1 MSLRRLIPMLA
12 AVAACIASV
21 HPAPI
26 PPLSTLHSIH
36 ILSNDEAS
44 RGLPV
49 AFEATVTY
57 FRGSERMLFVQDGD
71 LAIYVS
77 ANTNAKLIPGD
88 RVLVVGKTHADFGPD
103 VMSDRVTLL
112 RHGDLPKPVPA
123 TFDDL
128 IRIQR
133 DCMLVTVQGVVHTVD
148 LDPRA
153 DTRDARLPM
162 HTIARVQL
170 LMEGGYIEAFIDSD
184 DANAV
189 SGLLDAEV
197 EITGTAGSSF
207 NGKMEPTGAQL
218 YVSTL
223 ANVKILKRAEASPWS
238 RAVTPMNRVVTGYH
252 VSDLTQRIRIHG
264 TITYY
269 QSGSAIVLQSGPTS
283 MWIATQTRMPMQVGD
298 VADAIG
304 FPDVH
309 NGVLALAHAEIQD
322 THVQAPIQPLPV
334 TWKQLTASGNL
345 FDLVSI
351 EGQVVR
357 TIREASQD
365 EYVLA
370 SNGQLFTAIY
380 RHQPGYSVLPPMK
393 QIALGSRVRV
403 GGICIL
409 EDSNPFNGEVP
420 FDILLRNFDDIAVLS
435 RPSLLNIRNLMLL
448 VGLLLAVVIAVGA
461 RAWYI
466 ERRVRRQ
473 TAALGSIELRR
484 SRILE
489 AINGSRPLA
498 EILEEITELV
508 SFKLRGA
515 PCWCQ
520 IADGAQLGNCPPKLT
535 GLRIVHS
542 EIPSHSGSALGT
554 ISAAFDRRAKPSAN
568 ELEAL
573 SMAVALIAL
582 AVETRRLYT
591 DLLHRSEFDLLTD
604 IHNRFSLDRYMD
616 RQIGEARQNAGL
628 FGLIYIDLDK
638 FKQVNDVYGHPAG
651 DIYLQ
656 EAAVRM
662 KRQLRP
668 GDMLARLGGDEF
680 AVLVPG
686 VRNRAVVED
695 IALRLRFCFDD
706 PFALEGKLI
715 EGSASIGVALYPEDA
730 TTKDGLLN
738 AADSAMYASKQSR
751 SRNRAT
757 ASQR

>member
-1 MSLRRLIPMLA
+1 MSLRRLIPILA
-12 AVAACIASV
+12 AIAACSASV
-21 HPAPI
+21 HPAPT
-26 PPLSTLHSIH
+26 PPLSTLRAIH
-36 ILSNDEAS
+36 ILSNEEAS

-71 LAIYVS
+71 QAIYVF
-77 ANTNAKLIPGD
+77 ADTNAKLIPGD

-103 VMSDRVTLL
+103 VMSERVTLL
-112 RHGDLPKPVPA
+112 RHGDLPNPIPA

-128 IRIQR
+128 VRIQR
-133 DCMLVTVQGVVHTVD
+133 DCMLVTVRGVVHTVD
-148 LDPRA
+148 RDPRA
-153 DTRDARLPM
+153 DTRDASQPM
-162 HTIARVQL
+162 HTVARVQL
-170 LMEGGYIEAFIDSD
+170 LMDGGYIEAFIDSD

-189 SGLLDAEV
+189 SELLDAEV
-197 EITGTAGSSF
+197 EVTGTAGSSF

-223 ANVKILKRAEASPWS
+223 SNVKILKRAETSPWS
-238 RAVTPMNRVVTGYH
+238 RPVTPMNRVVTGYH
-252 VSDLTQRIRIHG
+252 VTDLTQRIRVHG

-269 QSGSAIVLQSGPTS
+269 QPGSAIVLQSGAMS
-283 MWIATQTRMPMQVGD
+283 MWIATQTRMPIRVGD

-304 FPDVH
+304 FPDLH
-309 NGVLALAHAEIQD
+309 NGELALAHAEIQD
-322 THVQAPIQPLPV
+322 TQVYAPISPIPV
-334 TWKQLTASGNL
+334 TWKQLTASRSL

-351 EGQVVR
+351 DGQVVR

-365 EYVLA
+365 EYVLV

-380 RHQPGYSVLPPMK
+380 RHQPGYSVLLPMK
-393 QIALGSRVRV
+393 QIAPGSRIRV
-403 GGICIL
+403 TGICIL

-420 FDILLRNFDDIAVLS
+420 FDILLRTFDDISVIAS
-435 RPSLLNIRNLMLL
+435 PSLLNVRNLLLL
-448 VGLLLAVVIAVGA
+448 VGLLLAVVIAGGA
-461 RAWYI
+461 RGWAI
-466 ERRVRRQ
+466 EHRVRRQ

-489 AINGSRPLA
+489 AINGPRPLA

-520 IADGAQLGNCPPKLT
+520 TAEGAQLGNCPPKLT
-535 GLRIVHS
+535 GLRVVHT

-554 ISAAFDRRAKPSAN
+554 ISAAFDPRAKPGAN
-568 ELEAL
+568 EPEAL

-582 AVETRRLYT
+582 AVETRRLHA

-604 IHNRFSLDRYMD
+604 IHNRFSLDKDLD
-616 RQIGEARQNAGL
+616 REIGEARKNAGL

-638 FKQVNDVYGHPAG
+638 FKEVNDVYGHPAG
-651 DIYLQ
+651 DLHLQ
-656 EAAVRM
+656 EVALRM

-680 AVLVPG
+680 AVLVPNI
-686 VRNRAVVED
+686 RCRADAEE
-695 IALRLRFCFDD
+695 IALRLEACFEI
-706 PFALEGKLI
+706 PFDGDGYQVN
-715 EGSASIGVALYPEDA
+715 GSASIGIAVYPD
-730 TTKDGLLN
+730 DGSTRDELLN
-738 AADSAMYASKQSR
+738 AADAAMYASKQRR
-751 SRNRAT
+751 SRNRAA